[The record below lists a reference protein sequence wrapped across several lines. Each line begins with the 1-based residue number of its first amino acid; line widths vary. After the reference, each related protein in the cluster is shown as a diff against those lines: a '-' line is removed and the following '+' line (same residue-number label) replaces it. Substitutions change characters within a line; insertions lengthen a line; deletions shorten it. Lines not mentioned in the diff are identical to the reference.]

1 MPMRRQTATASNLRA
16 ISAELSHDNSEK
28 NPLVETLR
36 RQVANSFVVYAN
48 YKHAH
53 WQTFGPLFRDL
64 HLMFDEFAHEVL
76 DTIDVLAE
84 RVRMIG
90 PNPPSHLTK
99 LAALASVKASA
110 DDNANMRQLIED
122 ANKNALIVIKEMRAA
137 AKLAEEHD
145 DPGSVDLFSKTVQI
159 YEKQEWWLRDILRK
173 DDGLST

>member
-1 MPMRRQTATASNLRA
+1 MPMRRHAATAPNIRA

-36 RQVANSFVVYAN
+36 RQVANSFVIYAN

-53 WQTFGPLFRDL
+53 WQTFGPHFRDL
-64 HLMFDEFAHEVL
+64 HKLFDEFAHEVL
-76 DTIDVLAE
+76 ETIDVLAE

-99 LAALASVKASA
+99 LASLASVKAST
-110 DDNANMRQLIED
+110 DDNADMREMIEEAD
-122 ANKNALIVIKEMRAA
+122 RNALIVIKEMRAA
-137 AKLAEEHD
+137 AKLADEHE
-145 DPGSVDLFSKTVQI
+145 DPGTVDLFSKTVQI

-173 DDGLST
+173 RDGLGI